1 VGAEE
6 LVPSDR
12 ARELVRGAYDMH
24 VHIAPDTV
32 ERRIDDVGLAR
43 RCREL
48 GLAGFQLK
56 SHYTSTAER
65 AAVVRG
71 VVPEVGVFGAVTLNR
86 AVGGMNPLAVEIA
99 AREGARTVWLPTVD
113 SLNEMT
119 GAHEL
124 APGAKPPVWMR
135 LQRELRQQG
144 VDIEP
149 VRVVDDAGALLPETR
164 AVLESVARHGMVLA
178 TGHLSRDEIFAVVD
192 AAVDAGIATIVI
204 THPEFPAQDI
214 GIEDQVEL
222 AAKGALLERCFTTPH
237 TGKVTW
243 ERVFEA
249 IRATGPENSVLS
261 TDLGQVFNPPVEDG
275 LPLMADRLLEAGF
288 DEEEIRTMAVTNT
301 RRLALQRPEAD
312 GPSQDAGLDA
322 PRR

>member
-1 VGAEE
+1 VAADD
-6 LVPSDR
+6 LTPTDR

-65 AAVVRG
+65 ASVVRG
-71 VVPEVGVFGAVTLNR
+71 VVPDVEVFGAVTLNR

-124 APGAKPPVWMR
+124 APGPKPPVWMR
-135 LQRELRQQG
+135 LQQELRDQG
-144 VDIEP
+144 VEIEP
-149 VRVVDDAGALLPETR
+149 VRVVDDAGALLLETR

-192 AAVDAGIATIVI
+192 AAVEAGIATIVI

-222 AAKGALLERCFTTPH
+222 AGKGALLERCFTTPH

-243 ERVFEA
+243 ERMFEA
-249 IRATGPENSVLS
+249 IRSTGPEHSVLS

-275 LPLMADRLLEAGF
+275 LPLMADRLLDAGF

-301 RRLALQRPEAD
+301 RRLAR
-312 GPSQDAGLDA
+312 G
-322 PRR
+322 

>member
-1 VGAEE
+1 VAADDPT
-6 LVPSDR
+6 PSER

-43 RCREL
+43 RCLEL

-65 AAVVRG
+65 ARVVHG
-71 VVPEVGVFGAVTLNR
+71 VVPEVEVFGAVTLNR

-113 SLNEMT
+113 SFNEMT
-119 GAHEL
+119 GTHEL

-135 LQRELRQQG
+135 LQQELREQG
-144 VDIEP
+144 VAIEP
-149 VRVVDDAGALLPETR
+149 VRVLDEHGALLPETR
-164 AVLESVARHGMVLA
+164 AVLESIERHGMVLA

-192 AAVDAGIATIVI
+192 AAAELGIETIVV

-214 GIEDQVEL
+214 GLDDQRAL

-249 IRATGPENSVLS
+249 IRATGVEHSVLS

-275 LPLMADRLLEAGF
+275 LALMADKLLEAGF
-288 DEEEIRTMAVTNT
+288 DEEEITTMAVTNT

-312 GPSQDAGLDA
+312 GLSQDAGLDA